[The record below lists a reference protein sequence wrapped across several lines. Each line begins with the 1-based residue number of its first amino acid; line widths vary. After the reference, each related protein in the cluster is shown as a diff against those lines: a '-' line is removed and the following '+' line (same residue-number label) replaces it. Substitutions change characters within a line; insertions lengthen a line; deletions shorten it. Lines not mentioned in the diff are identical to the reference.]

1 MRRRDFISLLGGM
14 AAAWPCAA
22 HGQQTSAVRRVGVL
36 SSGMEDEQRLSRVTA
51 FQQEL
56 AKLGWADGRNIA
68 IDYRWGGFDIERM
81 RQLATELVG
90 RRPDVLLAG
99 GTPELSALQ
108 QVTRS
113 TPIVFALVTDPIGSG
128 FVASLARPG
137 GNITGFIPLEPPLA
151 GKWLELLK
159 AMVPRLRR
167 AALLFNPEV
176 APCAGEFVRIGQA
189 AATALSVELV
199 AAAVHDD
206 AEIESVTAALV
217 PDGGLIVLPEGF
229 TSVHRGQIIA
239 ATAKLHVPAMYPYR
253 YHAVEGGLISYGTDD
268 AGLYRRAASYVDRI
282 LRGEKAADL
291 PVQAPT
297 RFELVINLKT
307 AKALGI
313 DVSQDML
320 SIADEVIE

>member
-1 MRRRDFISLLGGM
+1 MRRRDFITLLGGA
-14 AAAWPCAA
+14 AAAWPLAA
-22 HGQQTSAVRRVGVL
+22 RAQQPSPMRRVGVL
-36 SSGMEDEQRLSRVTA
+36 ISGIEDEQRRLRVSA

-56 AKLGWADGRNIA
+56 AKLGWSDGRNIA
-68 IDYRWGGFDIERM
+68 IDYRWGAFDTERM
-81 RQLATELVG
+81 RQLAAELVG

-108 QVTRS
+108 QATGS
-113 TPIVFALVTDPIGSG
+113 TPIVFAMVTDPIGSG

-137 GNITGFIPLEPPLA
+137 GNITGFIPVEPPLA

-176 APCAGEFVRIGQA
+176 DTYAGEFFRNGQT

-206 AEIESVTAALV
+206 TEIESVTAALV
-217 PDGGLIVLPEGF
+217 PDGGFIVMPEAFNG
-229 TSVHRGQIIA
+229 VHRGRIIA
-239 ATAKLHVPAMYPYR
+239 ATAKLRVPAIYPYR
-253 YHAVEGGLISYGTDD
+253 FQAVEGGLISYGTDD

-282 LRGEKAADL
+282 LRGERAADL
-291 PVQAPT
+291 PVQAAT

-313 DVSQDML
+313 DVSQDVL